1 IRRRTPSGSAATSRP
16 ATSARPDVI
25 ERSVVSILTV
35 VDFPAPF
42 GPRKPNTSPAATSR
56 STPWTAST
64 LPPRPPY
71 VFTSSVALIAGT
83 PLPPRLC
90 LVSDRSPRRQSSPSR
105 SRRWSAEPIGL
116 SPRSG
121 HPRGM
126 RRSRVQLLVADDDP
140 AARSL
145 IVALASARVDS
156 LGVLEAA
163 DGADA
168 VEIGLERRPQIA
180 LLDVEMPRLD
190 GIEAALVLR
199 ELQPRMALALH
210 TGAPLEHR
218 ARAREHGLLLFDKID
233 PDGAVAWLELQAHL

>member
-1 IRRRTPSGSAATSRP
+1 
-16 ATSARPDVI
+16 
-25 ERSVVSILTV
+25 
-35 VDFPAPF
+35 
-42 GPRKPNTSPAATSR
+42 
-56 STPWTAST
+56 
-64 LPPRPPY
+64 
-71 VFTSSVALIAGT
+71 
-83 PLPPRLC
+83 
-90 LVSDRSPRRQSSPSR
+90 
-105 SRRWSAEPIGL
+105 
-116 SPRSG
+116 
-121 HPRGM
+121 M
-126 RRSRVQLLVADDDP
+126 LVADDDP

-233 PDGAVAWLELQAHL
+233 PDGAVAWLELQAHRSNGGRTVRPARPRRLVLECATCGYGIARPTAPERCPMCQSEAPWIDMSRRRRARAHLAH